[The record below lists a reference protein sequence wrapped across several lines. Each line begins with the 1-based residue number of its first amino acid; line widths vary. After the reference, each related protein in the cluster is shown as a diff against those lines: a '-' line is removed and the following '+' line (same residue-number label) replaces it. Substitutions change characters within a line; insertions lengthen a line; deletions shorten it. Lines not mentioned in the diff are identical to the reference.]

1 MGATVYFSPVITPE
15 KVLDMFRLVDKT
27 LPGNI
32 AIKLHS
38 GEKGNQNFLGPEF
51 WKQYKSL
58 PYSTTNREGYREY
71 KSLSYQCENC
81 PTRNICTESRSCQKV
96 VTRHIWADYIEQAED
111 IRHSYVEEKF
121 IVYTS

>member
-1 MGATVYFSPVITPE
+1 MSAAVYFSPVITPE

-51 WKQYKSL
+51 WKPVIDYVGGTVVECNTAYGGSPQHH
-58 PYSTTNREGYREY
+58 REAPQADGRARLEPLLHGRPGWTP
-71 KSLSYQCENC
+71 KAPICSWISRTARSSRKILSAK
-81 PTRNICTESRSCQKV
+81 I
-96 VTRHIWADYIEQAED
+96 
-111 IRHSYVEEKF
+111 
-121 IVYTS
+121 